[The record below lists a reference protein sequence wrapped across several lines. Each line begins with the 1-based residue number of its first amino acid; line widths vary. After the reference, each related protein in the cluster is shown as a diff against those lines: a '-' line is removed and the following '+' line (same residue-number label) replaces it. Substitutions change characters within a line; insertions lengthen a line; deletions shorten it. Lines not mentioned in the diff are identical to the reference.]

1 MANKMQRTGAQA
13 VEKKV
18 SFKAARSA
26 AIAAGY
32 DLMDVKAI
40 DAVGQLGKY
49 FEQDTIKTL
58 APAILIRT
66 MQELKKGIDD
76 ADKLLALPME
86 EVDVELR
93 ERILQRKISLIGQQI
108 ANAKALQEAAV
119 LIGKTAPQP
128 KFLNPSFAPREQV
141 VPQKPVT
148 VNIGIQS
155 NGQVKVDGAA

>member
-1 MANKMQRTGAQA
+1 MQRIGSKA
-13 VEKKV
+13 VEKKI
-18 SFKAARSA
+18 SFKAAQEA

-32 DLMDVKAI
+32 DLMDVKAV
-40 DAVGQLGKY
+40 DAVGELGKY

-66 MQELKKGIDD
+66 MQELKKSIED
-76 ADKLLALPME
+76 ADKLLELPST
-86 EVDVELR
+86 EVDAELR
-93 ERILQRKISLIGQQI
+93 ERILRRKINLFGQQI

-128 KFLNPSFAPREQV
+128 KILNPSFGPREQV
-141 VPQKPVT
+141 FPQKPVT

>member
-1 MANKMQRTGAQA
+1 MGNKMQRTGTQA

-18 SFKAARSA
+18 SFKDAQEA

-40 DAVGQLGKY
+40 DAVGELGRY
-49 FEQDTIKTL
+49 FEQETIKTL

-66 MQELKKGIDD
+66 MQDLKKGIEDT
-76 ADKLLALPME
+76 DKLLELPST
-86 EVDVELR
+86 EVNAELR

-108 ANAKALQEAAV
+108 TNAKALQEAAV

-128 KFLNPSFAPREQV
+128 KILNPSFGPREQV